1 MYSICVSILAKL
13 KILISFVKNSLN
25 AKCLLTMLTYLSIF
39 IVVMT
44 LLHPIY
50 KLVISLVSRL
60 IGKKNDKSSS
70 HRKYKKIDSD
80 SCSACDSSSRHSSS
94 SSSSSRHSS
103 SSSSDNKLKKKNKK
117 NECKVK
123 LNKNKINKTLR
134 NFKLD

>member
-13 KILISFVKNSLN
+13 KILIFFVKNSLN
-25 AKCLLTMLTYLSIF
+25 VKCLLTMLTYLSIF

-50 KLVISLVSRL
+50 KLVISLLTKL
-60 IGKKNDKSSS
+60 IGKKNDRSSS

-80 SCSACDSSSRHSSS
+80 SCSACNSSS
-94 SSSSSRHSS
+94 SYSSSHS

-117 NECKVK
+117 NKCKVK
-123 LNKNKINKTLR
+123 LNKNKISKILR

>member
-1 MYSICVSILAKL
+1 MYSIYLSTLAKL

-25 AKCLLTMLTYLSIF
+25 TKCLLTTLTYLSMF

-44 LLHPIY
+44 LLNPAY
-50 KLVISLVSRL
+50 KLIVGLISRL

-80 SCSACDSSSRHSSS
+80 SCSACVSSSTHLSSS
-94 SSSSSRHSS
+94 SY
-103 SSSSDNKLKKKNKK
+103 SDNKKNKK
-117 NECKVK
+117 NGCKVK